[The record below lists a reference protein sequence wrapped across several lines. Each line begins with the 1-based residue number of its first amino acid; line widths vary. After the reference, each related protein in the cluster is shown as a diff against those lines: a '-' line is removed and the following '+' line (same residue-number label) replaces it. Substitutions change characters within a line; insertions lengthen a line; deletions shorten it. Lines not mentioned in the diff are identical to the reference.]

1 MQPGYWIRSKP
12 VYSGLQW
19 QLKAQAHVLIASG
32 EGGRALLRLLQQRLP
47 QQPVQVLYLAAAHDQ
62 NKDQDKH
69 QDKHQLKAALG
80 HVLAAGLEPS
90 LSTYEQAAEFWPALQ
105 QVLAASRMG
114 TRIYAAG
121 DEAFLWQVS
130 AHAALH
136 GVLNADIMREQLA
149 TLARSVY
156 CVHCKTIT
164 QHITT
169 NIATCSACQRQ
180 LLVRDHFSR
189 RLGAYMGLMI
199 DAEEPGNVPEILEI
213 YP

>member
-12 VYSGLQW
+12 VYNGLQW
-19 QLKAQAHVLIASG
+19 QHKAQSHLILASG
-32 EGGRALLRLLQQRLP
+32 EGARAVLRLLQQRLP
-47 QQPVQVLYLAAAHDQ
+47 QQPVSVLTLALAQTEQQVAIHTALRHVMAATEDGNPQ
-62 NKDQDKH
+62 
-69 QDKHQLKAALG
+69 
-80 HVLAAGLEPS
+80 
-90 LSTYEQAAEFWPALQ
+90 LSTHTDQTGFWQALDQ
-105 QVLAASRMG
+105 RLSASRMG

-130 AHAALH
+130 AQAALH
-136 GVLNADIMREQLA
+136 GVLNADIMREQA
-149 TLARSVY
+149 VSLARSVY
-156 CVHCKTIT
+156 CVHCKTT
-164 QHITT
+164 THHITT

-199 DAEEPGNVPEILEI
+199 DAEEPGNVPEVLEI